1 MFNLAP
7 FQMPDSRQDRLDD
20 PAAFAGIYA
29 GHARGVH
36 ASAMA
41 VLHDHAR
48 AQDVVQDVF
57 LRLWRRPDAFDPGRG
72 GLGTYLRLM
81 ARSRALDVRR
91 ETRATTRVGERLGRL
106 TERTAPVPQ
115 GATAAV
121 ERGEVRTA
129 IGRLPPGQREA
140 VVLTY
145 WGGLTAAEIARHADV
160 PLGTA
165 KSRVRLGLLK
175 LREAYA
181 TDAAAA

>member
-1 MFNLAP
+1 MTR
-7 FQMPDSRQDRLDD
+7 SRQNLDD
-20 PAAFAGIYA
+20 PTAFAGAYA
-29 GHARGVH
+29 RHARSVH
-36 ASAMA
+36 AVAMA

-57 LRLWRRPDAFDPGRG
+57 LRLWRRPHAFEPGRG
-72 GLGTYLRLM
+72 DLGPYLRLM

-91 ETRATTRVGERLGRL
+91 EAQATTRVGERLGRL
-106 TERTAPVPQ
+106 TERTAPAPP
-115 GATAAV
+115 GASSAV
-121 ERGEVRTA
+121 ERREVRTA

-165 KSRVRLGLLK
+165 KSRVRLALLK
-175 LREAYA
+175 LRETYA
-181 TDAAAA
+181 AEDAAAA

>member
-1 MFNLAP
+1 
-7 FQMPDSRQDRLDD
+7 MPPSRQDRLDD

-29 GHARGVH
+29 RHARGVYR
-36 ASAMA
+36 SAMA

-57 LRLWRRPDAFDPGRG
+57 LRLWRRPDAFDASRG
-72 GLGTYLRLM
+72 GLETYLRVM
-81 ARSRALDVRR
+81 ARSRALDMRR
-91 ETRATTRVGERLGRL
+91 EAQATTRIGERLGRL
-106 TERTAPVPQ
+106 TERTAPAPP
-115 GATAAV
+115 GAAAAI
-121 ERGEVRTA
+121 ERGEVRAA
-129 IGRLPPGQREA
+129 IGRLPAGQREA

-165 KSRVRLGLLK
+165 KSRVRLGLIK
-175 LREAYA
+175 LREAYE